1 MDKIGV
7 DYMKWLDRLMGLPVE
22 DSPVEKVIDKLPESE
37 EVDKVYQ
44 ARWVWYHTILAVE
57 IFCTNILLIGLIIV
71 VALK

>member
-1 MDKIGV
+1 
-7 DYMKWLDRLMGLPVE
+7 MKWLDRLMGIPIE
-22 DSPVEKVIDKLPESE
+22 ESPVEKVIDKIPESE